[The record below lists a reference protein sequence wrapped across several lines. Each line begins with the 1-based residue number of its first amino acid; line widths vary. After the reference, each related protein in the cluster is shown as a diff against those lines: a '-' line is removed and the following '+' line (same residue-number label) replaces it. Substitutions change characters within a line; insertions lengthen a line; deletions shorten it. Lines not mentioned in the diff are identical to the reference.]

1 MSYKEIQAMN
11 QSLLKTILKGPRKFL
26 ETQEKYLL
34 QEENKANG
42 IREVIPKH
50 FIFGS
55 ALDHMLTEDTDFEDV
70 FYIMED
76 IDKPSDTVCGII
88 NMIFNEYYEPQI
100 ETKQSLGSLSGAILD
115 CAARIATKDGIGYG
129 QSWKPDTLV
138 NKIVEGGSAYF
149 EQLKESV
156 GKTIITREEYSRVV
170 IAAAGLKS
178 DPHTSFYLKKTKD
191 IEIIKKP
198 IFQFTFQ
205 GINFKGEGD
214 LITIDH
220 KNKKIYPLDIK
231 SIGTDVLTFQSQSF
245 HKHRYD
251 IQAAFYSKGINEYP
265 PVKELI
271 EKGYNVEYFKFLVVN
286 SNNIGL
292 PMVYTTTHETIRLGQ
307 LGGIRS
313 NGTKL
318 EGITQCI
325 KRYKYHLES
334 GNWDHL
340 AEYYEC
346 GELILEV

>member
-55 ALDHMLTEDTDFEDV
+55 ALDHMLTEDVEFEDV
-70 FYIMED
+70 FYVMED

-88 NMIFNEYYEPQI
+88 NVVFNEYYDPRMLQ
-100 ETKQSLGSLSGAILD
+100 KQSLSDFKGAIIES
-115 CAARIATKDGIGYG
+115 AARCSY
-129 QSWKPDTLV
+129 QSNWKADTIFD
-138 NKIVEGGSAYF
+138 KIVEGGSAYF

-170 IAAAGLKS
+170 IAASSLKS
-178 DPHTSFYLKKTKD
+178 DPYTSFYLKKTKD

-231 SIGTDVLTFQSQSF
+231 STGTDVLTFPSQSF
-245 HKHRYD
+245 FKLRYD

-271 EKGYNVEYFKFLVVN
+271 EKGYTVEYFKFLVVN

-307 LGGIRS
+307 LGGVRS
-313 NGTKL
+313 NGIKL
-318 EGITQCI
+318 EGIVQCI

-346 GELILEV
+346 GELKLEV